1 MQATLAFFKKLSVI
15 TLPYTLSTQ
24 INNLLILLK

>member
-15 TLPYTLSTQ
+15 TLSYTLSTQ